1 MVRDHRTD
9 TFKMDEF
16 SRRKQ
21 RNDHQR
27 DGWVLTSMEEDNC
40 FSLKTT
46 SRKCIALIVDIYSL

>member
-1 MVRDHRTD
+1 
-9 TFKMDEF
+9 MDEF